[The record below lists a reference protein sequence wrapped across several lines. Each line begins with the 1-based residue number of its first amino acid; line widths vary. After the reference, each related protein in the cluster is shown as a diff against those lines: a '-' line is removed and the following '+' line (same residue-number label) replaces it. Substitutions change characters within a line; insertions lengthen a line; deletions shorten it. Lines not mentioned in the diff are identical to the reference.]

1 MSFNNTNLTKF
12 VSFHDVSIA
21 FKFFPFVSFRMKILN
36 KIPYKQTPAQI
47 HATPYK
53 CTFSINIGNVFSE
66 MNANILFDSMHSIDP
81 TLRTCFI
88 VLPQKKKFKKSF
100 GIKKREF
107 AKTLINQRK
116 KRNWNKVNLPQLEE
130 FQPKR

>member
-21 FKFFPFVSFRMKILN
+21 FKFFPFVSFKMKILN

-88 VLPQKKKFKKSF
+88 VLPQKKS
-100 GIKKREF
+100 
-107 AKTLINQRK
+107 LRK
-116 KRNWNKVNLPQLEE
+116 VLALKNENSLKH
-130 FQPKR
+130 